1 MKVLVNVDPALVVP
15 DEREVAADEH
25 VDRALAVWEELENPR
40 EVLAAY
46 HERESAGD
54 TRREVPARES

>member
-1 MKVLVNVDPALVVP
+1 MKVLVDVDPTLVVA

-25 VDRALAVWEELENPR
+25 VDRALAVWDELENPE

-46 HERESAGD
+46 RERKGAD
-54 TRREVPARES
+54 AREVTARES

>member
-1 MKVLVNVDPALVVP
+1 MKVLVDVDPALVVP

-25 VDRALAVWEELENPR
+25 VCRALAVWDELENSE

-46 HERESAGD
+46 RERKGLNAW
-54 TRREVPARES
+54 EVPARES